1 MEQGNFVRYRL
12 GTDVAYGV
20 VRDRVVY
27 GLAAE
32 PWSDEV
38 WTQARVAAGP
48 AVGLVGEV
56 ELLAP
61 CQPTKVV
68 AIGLNY
74 RAHAAEHGL
83 DLPAEPLFFLK
94 PASAV
99 IGPGAAIVYPGHLS
113 QWVDHEA
120 ELAVVIGRRAHRAS
134 REEAPT
140 FVLGYTCANDV
151 TARDLQRRD
160 GQWTRSKGFDT
171 FCPLGP
177 WIVPRPDPAEP
188 GLDPVDLQIRCW
200 VNGQLR
206 QDGRT
211 ADMVFSVA
219 ELIAHVSAV
228 MTLEPG
234 DVILTGTPAGVGPLV
249 PGDRVAVEIE
259 GIGTLEN
266 SVL

>member
-1 MEQGNFVRYRL
+1 MEQSNLVRYRL
-12 GTDVAYGV
+12 GTDVAYGLV
-20 VRDRVVY
+20 KDRVVY

-32 PWSDEV
+32 PWSG
-38 WTQARVAAGP
+38 QAWIQDHGAGS

-68 AIGLNY
+68 AVGLNY

-83 DLPAEPLFFLK
+83 ELPAEPLFFLK

-99 IGPGAAIVYPGHLS
+99 IGPGAAIVYPHHLS

-120 ELAVVIGRRAHRAS
+120 ELAVVIGRRAHRVP
-134 REEAPT
+134 REEALG

-177 WIVPRPDPAEP
+177 WIVPAPDP
-188 GLDPVDLQIRCW
+188 LDLRIRCW

-219 ELIAHVSAV
+219 DLIAHLSAV

-249 PGDRVAVEIE
+249 SGDRVAVEIE